1 MKDKWDLQRVLSVI
15 SVNNKKAK
23 LNLYYDVLR
32 LDLYGGLDPGPKDL
46 DPGQRDLDP
55 GPRLFLSLFY
65 SKYFPPTTTY
75 LIEKSLGIF
84 FMIFFPMK
92 RPKRQRCVNLSL
104 NMFFP
109 PGQPPK
115 AHFKALWKHGALK
128 FFFTITPKRD
138 S

>member
-32 LDLYGGLDPGPKDL
+32 LDLYGGLKDLDPGQRHLDPGPKDL

-55 GPRLFLSLFY
+55 SPRLFLSLFY

-84 FMIFFPMK
+84 FMIFFSHEKTQTPTMCESVIK
-92 RPKRQRCVNLSL
+92 YVFPTRPAAQGP
-104 NMFFP
+104 F
-109 PGQPPK
+109 
-115 AHFKALWKHGALK
+115 
-128 FFFTITPKRD
+128 
-138 S
+138 